1 MLLLIDGHWKQWEV
15 LSVEIDQGMEKY
27 ELFINFV
34 RRCITGQYHLWFLF
48 AIVGL
53 YMVTPVLREIA
64 KNVELTKYIL
74 VLGFIFALTMPLL
87 GSLPWGGFFTDS
99 VIYINSKLNM
109 PVVMGNTFYFMLG
122 YYLYSTEYSRNKRI
136 IWYVLGVGAAL
147 FTVAIT
153 SLLSRHLQ
161 AATNVFMKYLTPNI
175 AIQSVAIFLLFKQVF
190 NRMHISEKIKDL
202 IVLLSKMSFGMYL
215 VHDFFNLIV
224 VRVGIIDIPISSII
238 YIPVISIGVFICSFI
253 VIFLMRKSQFLSKY
267 IL

>member
-1 MLLLIDGHWKQWEV
+1 
-15 LSVEIDQGMEKY
+15 
-27 ELFINFV
+27 
-34 RRCITGQYHLWFLF
+34 
-48 AIVGL
+48 
-53 YMVTPVLREIA
+53 
-64 KNVELTKYIL
+64 
-74 VLGFIFALTMPLL
+74 
-87 GSLPWGGFFTDS
+87 
-99 VIYINSKLNM
+99 M

-153 SLLSRHLQ
+153 SLLSR
-161 AATNVFMKYLTPNI
+161 NVFMKYLTPNI

-238 YIPVISIGVFICSFI
+238 YSGD
-253 VIFLMRKSQFLSKY
+253 KY
-267 IL
+267 RCIYM